1 MALVLQTIL
10 PVAILMAFGLLLGE
24 FGFFD
29 RIATAAL
36 VRFSVR
42 IVVPGDLPPDDWY
55 AARAT
60 VRP

>member
-1 MALVLQTIL
+1 MALVLHTIL
-10 PVAILMAFGLLLGE
+10 PVAISMALGVLLGE
-24 FGFFD
+24 LGFFD

-36 VRFSVR
+36 VRCSVR
-42 IVVPGDLPPDDWY
+42 IVVPGDPPPDDWY